1 MVSAMADILV
11 VGAGISGLSSA
22 WFLKQK
28 GHRVR
33 VVEAAPQAG
42 GCLRSVRAGDFL
54 VEGGPN
60 STLDRGTALAELARD
75 VGLADEVVEANR
87 AARRRYIV
95 KDGRL
100 LPLPAGPG
108 AFIRTP
114 LFSPA
119 AKLRLLLEPFHR
131 RSTREESVAEFV
143 RRRLGPEFLDWAVDP
158 FVSGVYAGDPNRL
171 SVRSATAKIYALEAE
186 YGSLFVGA
194 IMRLLHGRASGPTPT
209 GRLIAFR
216 GGMQALPDAVTAA
229 LGGAVYCGEP
239 VRGLSARPGGWQVE
253 TDKQHYQAEQVVLAL
268 PAYHAAELLAPL
280 DPELAEP
287 LGEINYPPVA
297 SVALGF
303 DREQVGHPLDG
314 FGALIPRRL
323 GIEILGTLFSSTLFP
338 GRAPEGKVL
347 LTAFIGGARNPAVG
361 QRTEEELAARVLA
374 DLRPLLGIDG
384 EPSFSRVTLW
394 PRAIPQYEL
403 GHPGRIARIDRA
415 LLRWPGLHL
424 RANWRDGISVAD
436 CVNMAKALAEAIG
449 PAGHP

>member
-1 MVSAMADILV
+1 MADILV
-11 VGAGISGLSSA
+11 IGAGISGLSSA

-33 VVEAAPQAG
+33 VIEAAPRGG
-42 GCLRSVRAGDFL
+42 GCLQSAHPGDFL

-60 STLDRGTALAELARD
+60 STLDRGTALAELTRD
-75 VGLADEVVEANR
+75 VGLAGEVVEANQ

-100 LPLPAGPG
+100 LPLPGGPG

-114 LFSPA
+114 LFSAA
-119 AKLRLLLEPFHR
+119 AKLRLLLEPFHGR
-131 RSTREESVAEFV
+131 AKGEESVAEFV

-158 FVSGVYAGDPNRL
+158 FVSGVYAGDPDRL

-194 IMRLLHGRASGPTPT
+194 VMRLLRGRASGPTPT

-216 GGMQALPDAVTAA
+216 EGMQALPDAVTAA
-229 LGGAVYCGEP
+229 LDGAVHFGKP
-239 VRGLSARPGGWQVE
+239 VRGLSPHPGGWQVE
-253 TDKQHYQAEQVVLAL
+253 TDGERYEAERVVLAV
-268 PAYHAAELLAPL
+268 PAYHAAELLSPL

-287 LGEINYPPVA
+287 MAQINYPPVA

-303 DREQVGHPLDG
+303 GREQVGHPLDG

-323 GIEILGTLFSSTLFP
+323 GIETLGALFSSTLFP

-361 QRTEEELAARVLA
+361 QRDEGELAAKVLE

-384 EPSFSRVTLW
+384 EPVFSQVTLW

-403 GHPGRIARIDRA
+403 GHPDRIARIDRA

-424 RANWRDGISVAD
+424 RANWRDGISVGD
-436 CVNMAKALAEAIG
+436 CVTMAKALAEAVG
-449 PAGHP
+449 PAERH